1 MHAGRSM
8 IEPVSARHQAAY
20 DSTMRSQEI
29 TRGADFFCQQCGA
42 RYVVSYTALPI
53 ADSGSVYCDVCRR
66 RMIQWNSALRPFYRL
81 VARLRA

>member
-1 MHAGRSM
+1 M
-8 IEPVSARHQAAY
+8 IEPVSARHQ
-20 DSTMRSQEI
+20 TMLIQEV
-29 TRGADFFCQQCGA
+29 TRGADFFCPQCGA

-66 RMIQWNSALRPFYRL
+66 RMIQWNSALRPLYRL

>member
-1 MHAGRSM
+1 M
-8 IEPVSARHQAAY
+8 IEPESARHQGPY
-20 DSTMRSQEI
+20 DLTMRSQEI
-29 TRGADFFCQQCGA
+29 TRGADFFCRQCGA
-42 RYVVSYTALPI
+42 RYVVSYTALPM

>member
-1 MHAGRSM
+1 M
-8 IEPVSARHQAAY
+8 IEPVSARHQ
-20 DSTMRSQEI
+20 TMLIQEI
-29 TRGADFFCQQCGA
+29 TRGADFFCPQCGA

-66 RMIQWNSALRPFYRL
+66 RMIQWNSALRPLYRL

>member
-1 MHAGRSM
+1 M
-8 IEPVSARHQAAY
+8 IEPVSARHQ
-20 DSTMRSQEI
+20 TMLIQEV
-29 TRGADFFCQQCGA
+29 TRGADFFCPQCGA

-66 RMIQWNSALRPFYRL
+66 RMIQWISALRPLYRL

>member
-1 MHAGRSM
+1 M
-8 IEPVSARHQAAY
+8 IEPELARHQGPY
-20 DSTMRSQEI
+20 DSTMRSQET
-29 TRGADFFCQQCGA
+29 TRGAYFFCRQCGA

-66 RMIQWNSALRPFYRL
+66 RMIQWNSALQPFYRL